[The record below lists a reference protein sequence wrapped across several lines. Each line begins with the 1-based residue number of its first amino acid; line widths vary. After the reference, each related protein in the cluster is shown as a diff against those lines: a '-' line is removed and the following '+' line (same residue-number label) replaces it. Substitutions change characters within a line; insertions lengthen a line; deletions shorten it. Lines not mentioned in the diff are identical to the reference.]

1 MFPVLVPNLKG
12 LDAAI
17 ASCATEVAVFG
28 SASEGFSQ
36 KNINCSIEESLS
48 RFEQVCDVAL
58 SKGIRV
64 RGFTIPS
71 LARTNF
77 RYISCVIACPYD
89 GPTPPE
95 NVLKVALAM
104 LDMGCY
110 EISLG
115 DTIGVG
121 TPDQVEKLLNVL
133 LPQIPASQLAGH
145 FHDTYGQAVAN
156 AVRAYTMGIRVF
168 DSSVG
173 GLGGCP
179 YAKGAKG
186 NVATEDLVYWHAILS
201 SLLTS
206 SFHGMGVQTGV
217 DLDKLVDIGE
227 WISQT
232 LHRRN
237 ESRAGTAIYAKRTPT
252 KETNQNA
259 SSTTVTATPASSDTL
274 IVSRNQSTSTIT
286 LNNPSKGN
294 VLTGPM
300 IERLRSTISSLSS
313 DPTIQV
319 IILTNTGKYFC
330 TGMDL
335 SASGPATTGTTK
347 AQLKN
352 LLSTFE
358 SVNKCPKMTI
368 ALIKG
373 SCFGGGVGLAFC
385 CDIRIVV
392 GSDKKFTLSEVK
404 RGLVPATI
412 SKYVVREWGPALARE
427 AMITGRPISATE
439 LFQKHIIHELI
450 ETEEEAQKKVDQYTA
465 LLKSSAPRAVSQV
478 KDLVNAVAE
487 RKAEAEQIER
497 IFIDMMRPS
506 DEAKHGIEEFR
517 KGNREVD
524 WAAWYREHSGIRGKS
539 KL

>member
-1 MFPVLVPNLKG
+1 
-12 LDAAI
+12 
-17 ASCATEVAVFG
+17 
-28 SASEGFSQ
+28 
-36 KNINCSIEESLS
+36 
-48 RFEQVCDVAL
+48 
-58 SKGIRV
+58 
-64 RGFTIPS
+64 
-71 LARTNF
+71 
-77 RYISCVIACPYD
+77 
-89 GPTPPE
+89 
-95 NVLKVALAM
+95 
-104 LDMGCY
+104 
-110 EISLG
+110 
-115 DTIGVG
+115 
-121 TPDQVEKLLNVL
+121 
-133 LPQIPASQLAGH
+133 
-145 FHDTYGQAVAN
+145 
-156 AVRAYTMGIRVF
+156 VF

-186 NVATEDLVYWHAILS
+186 NVATEDLVYC
-201 SLLTS
+201 
-206 SFHGMGVQTGV
+206 FHGMGVRTGV

-232 LHRRN
+232 LNRRN
-237 ESRAGTAIYAKRTPT
+237 ESRAGAAIYAKRTPA
-252 KETNQNA
+252 KEESKQTA
-259 SSTTVTATPASSDTL
+259 SSATTSTSTSSETL
-274 IVSRNQSTSTIT
+274 IVKRNQSTSTIT

-294 VLTGPM
+294 VLTAAM
-300 IERLRSTISSLSS
+300 VELLRSTMSSLSS
-313 DPTIQV
+313 DPTIQTIV
-319 IILTNTGKYFC
+319 LTNTGKYFC

-335 SASGPATTGTTK
+335 SATGPATTGTTK
-347 AQLKN
+347 AQLQN

-358 SVNKCPKMTI
+358 CVNTSPKTTI

-392 GSDKKFTLSEVK
+392 GKDKKFILSEVK

-427 AMITGRPISATE
+427 AMITGRPIPASE
-439 LFQKHIIHELI
+439 LLHKHVIHELV
-450 ETEEEAQKKVDQYTA
+450 ETDEEAQEKVDQYTT
-465 LLKSSAPRAVSQV
+465 LMKSSAPRAVSQV

-487 RKAEAEQIER
+487 RKGESEAIER

-524 WAAWYREHSGIRGKS
+524 WAAWYREQNSMRGKS